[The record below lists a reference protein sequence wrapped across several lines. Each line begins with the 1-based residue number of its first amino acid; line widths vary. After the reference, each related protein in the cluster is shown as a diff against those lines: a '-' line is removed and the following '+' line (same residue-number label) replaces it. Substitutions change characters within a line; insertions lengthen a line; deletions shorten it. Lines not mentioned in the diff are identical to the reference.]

1 VEFGETTYGSDISI
15 VEEDVPTINLPVSI
29 YETTTDAS
37 ILSVDRLH
45 IFFELIGDETLRVV
59 ELYIISNPTNQTLVP
74 AEGDGTTVRF
84 TLPDGAANL
93 EFQDGVLGGRYVQTA
108 DGFGDTISVRPG
120 SGVYEM
126 MYAYEM
132 PYDRELD
139 LEHQMLMPVG
149 AVVVLV
155 PEDGIKISGANFQD
169 SGTRDVEGVRYHL
182 YNAGELKAGDDL
194 SLTIN
199 GRPSTAG
206 NPSLSTTDSTN
217 TSLIIGL
224 AVFGV
229 ALLVA
234 GVWLFQRP
242 RKPQPEYVQGDVF
255 DVSAVTQ
262 DVIEDDP
269 DTLMDAIIAL
279 DDLYQAGQL
288 PEDAYLKRRADL
300 KERLQVVLGKE

>member
-1 VEFGETTYGSDISI
+1 
-15 VEEDVPTINLPVSI
+15 
-29 YETTTDAS
+29 
-37 ILSVDRLH
+37 
-45 IFFELIGDETLRVV
+45 
-59 ELYIISNPTNQTLVP
+59 
-74 AEGDGTTVRF
+74 
-84 TLPDGAANL
+84 
-93 EFQDGVLGGRYVQTA
+93 
-108 DGFGDTISVRPG
+108 
-120 SGVYEM
+120 
-126 MYAYEM
+126 
-132 PYDRELD
+132 
-139 LEHQMLMPVG
+139 MLMPVG